1 MEKDAHLLSK
11 NKAKEVTKEE
21 QVKEYLYE
29 KLAEEVF
36 KEEKDFS
43 ADKIEKYINLL
54 DVVDPDKNLE
64 SVDVQNFLREF
75 YEKNT
80 GSFNLGNDAC
90 KHRLYGVC

>member
-43 ADKIEKYINLL
+43 ADKIEKYIRC
-54 DVVDPDKNLE
+54 
-64 SVDVQNFLREF
+64 F
-75 YEKNT
+75 
-80 GSFNLGNDAC
+80 
-90 KHRLYGVC
+90 